1 MSILAFSFV
10 KFTDCII
17 FSLLPADLFR
27 TDSFLFLWVVHD
39 KRSLSLI
46 PLVVVLV
53 KCCQRRERTCTMQFC
68 WGLMFVSLQGCVKVW
83 DIRDQSPKT
92 PVSQLDCLVRTF
104 NICVALITLVHG
116 RPHMGANG
124 VSWPPGKM
132 DEKLKSE
139 IMQKSFL
146 CLCYILRAVRAGRCR
161 ERRYADHIFIQIY
174 FRMHH
179 FENWKFSSPQVAR
192 GHWPPNQNPVDVPAL
207 VLLMWW

>member
-1 MSILAFSFV
+1 MPRSMSILAFSLV

-27 TDSFLFLWVVHD
+27 MDSFLFLWVVRD
-39 KRSLSLI
+39 KWSLSLI
-46 PLVVVLV
+46 LLVVVLV

-104 NICVALITLVHG
+104 HICMALITLVHG

-124 VSWPPGKM
+124 VSWPPWKNGWKIKKRNHAKKFYM
-132 DEKLKSE
+132 FMLYFESN
-139 IMQKSFL
+139 Q
-146 CLCYILRAVRAGRCR
+146 GR
-161 ERRYADHIFIQIY
+161 
-174 FRMHH
+174 
-179 FENWKFSSPQVAR
+179 QV
-192 GHWPPNQNPVDVPAL
+192 
-207 VLLMWW
+207 